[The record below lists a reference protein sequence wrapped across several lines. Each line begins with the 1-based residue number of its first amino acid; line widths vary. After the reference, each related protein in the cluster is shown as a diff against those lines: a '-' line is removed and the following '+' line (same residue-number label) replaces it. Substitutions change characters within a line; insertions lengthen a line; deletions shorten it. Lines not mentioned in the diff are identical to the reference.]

1 MKILVSACLLGQ
13 KCKYNGGDNRNEKVL
28 AFTEG
33 QEVIPVCP
41 EVAGGLPIPRLS
53 CEIVNGVVMN
63 TRGESKDREYREGA
77 EKCLQKAKE
86 AGIDLAVLQSR
97 SPSCG
102 VNQIYDGSFSGKL
115 VQGSGIFASLLREN
129 GFRAVDA
136 EDLDKNFVQFR
147 RYREED
153 YDAVIDFLITLN
165 ESSRAH
171 INWNW
176 ARFEWMIGHPM
187 TDCSQL
193 EKMGLWL
200 DGETV
205 VGAALFDMYPGEAF
219 VDTLPG
225 YEMLY
230 PEILAYAFR
239 ELQDENGLGV
249 AVCDSLTWE
258 VSEALRQG
266 FSVAEQSETVLRKDM
281 KEELPVTLPAGY
293 SIVEPVPE
301 RDMDALQWLFWRG
314 FDHGEDRAEFER
326 EEKVLPRER
335 KHFDPRLALA
345 ARDPSGE
352 LVSYCSLWYDKRTDY
367 AYVEPVCT
375 VPSHRMKGLA
385 GALLNEAMN
394 RAHAMGAEKAYVIS
408 DQAFYGKLG
417 FEYAF
422 HYTFYWK
429 K

>member
-1 MKILVSACLLGQ
+1 MKIMVSACLLGQ

-28 AFTEG
+28 AFCEG

-41 EVAGGLPIPRLS
+41 EVAGGLPVPRLS

-63 TRGESKDREYREGA
+63 TQGESKDREYREGA
-77 EKCLQKAKE
+77 EKCLQMARE
-86 AGIDLAVLQSR
+86 EEIDLAVLQSR

-102 VNQIYDGSFSGKL
+102 VNQVYDGTFSGKL
-115 VQGSGIFASLLREN
+115 TDGSGIFASLLREN
-129 GFRAVDA
+129 GFRTVDVS
-136 EDLDKNFVQFR
+136 DLQGSPVLFH
-147 RYREED
+147 RYRMED
-153 YDAVIDFLITLN
+153 YDAVIDFLTALN
-165 ESSRAH
+165 ESSRTH

-187 TDCSQL
+187 TDVEQL
-193 EKMGLWL
+193 DKMGLWL

-219 VDTLPG
+219 VNTLPG
-225 YEMLY
+225 YESLY

-249 AVCDSLTWE
+249 AVCDEDTRE
-258 VSEALRQG
+258 IKTAEEKG
-266 FSVAEQSETVLRKDM
+266 FSRAEQSETVLARELC
-281 KEELPVTLPAGY
+281 EELPVMLPEGY

-326 EEKVLPRER
+326 EEKVLPRAR
-335 KHFDPRLALA
+335 KHFDPHLALA
-345 ARDPSGE
+345 GVSPSGE
-352 LVSYCSLWYDKRTDY
+352 LVSYCSLWYDERTDY

-385 GALLNEAMN
+385 GALLSEAMN
-394 RAHAMGAEKAYVIS
+394 RVRAMGAKKAYVIS
-408 DQAFYGKLG
+408 DQAFYRRLG
-417 FEYAF
+417 FENAF